1 MKTKY
6 FRILLTLVVGLFAIS
21 ATVRAM
27 DEAIEPKQITKEE
40 AAKKYPPP
48 PKGYPVGIVYGS
60 GTPGFFQS
68 PYSSTKVYDCRNI
81 PRGALVLDKYAN
93 KVFVR
98 P

>member
-1 MKTKY
+1 MKTNY
-6 FRILLTLVVGLFAIS
+6 FRILSTLVISLFVIS
-21 ATVRAM
+21 ATVRAI
-27 DEAIEPKQITKEE
+27 DEAIEAKQVSKEE

-68 PYSSTKVYDCRNI
+68 PYSGTKIYDCRSL
-81 PRGALVLDKYAN
+81 PKGALVLDKYAN